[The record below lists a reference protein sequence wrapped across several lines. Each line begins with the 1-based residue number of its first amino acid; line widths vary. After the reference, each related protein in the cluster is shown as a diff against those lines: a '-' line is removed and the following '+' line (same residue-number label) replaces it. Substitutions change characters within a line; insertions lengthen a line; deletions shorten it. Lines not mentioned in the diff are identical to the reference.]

1 MLASSVGLDLFP
13 WESNVINDW
22 CARDAN
28 DRPAYVTCGLAVPRQ
43 NGKNAILEAFE
54 LYVTAACGWHVLHTA
69 HRVKTAKKSFQRL
82 VRYFNDK
89 RHKALNAL
97 VSNIRY
103 TNGEEAIYLSN
114 GGSIE
119 FSARSRAG
127 SRGFDD
133 IQLVIFD
140 EAQDLTNDQLN
151 AVMFT
156 LAASASGERMMVFTG
171 TPPDES
177 SPGDVFARNRE
188 VALTSSPKRTCWHEW
203 SVESMPPA
211 GSTFADVEELVYMTN
226 PSMGLVLD
234 IDFTEDEFNKADLLG
249 FAVERLGYW
258 IPRSVQAAAIP
269 TDLWDGAAI
278 DEIGNKYRG
287 KMAFAVKFSP
297 DGSTYA
303 LAGCK
308 LGGKGAAVELVEM
321 GTTEGGTKALAQ
333 ALYERRGRASVVVVD
348 GMSGCDA
355 LCDNLSE
362 LKAPRGY
369 VVRPRTADVIA
380 SSTGL
385 LDELKAGTLKHSVQP
400 ALEDSAKGSTRR
412 PIGSR
417 GGWGFGST
425 ETHESTA
432 IEAVALALWGA
443 RNTKRNPRR
452 RQVVL

>member
-1 MLASSVGLDLFP
+1 MLSSSVGLELFD
-13 WESNVINDW
+13 WEARVIDDW
-22 CARDAN
+22 CSRDGR
-28 DRPAYVTCGLAVPRQ
+28 DRPAYVTAGLSVPRQ

-54 LYVTAACGWHVLHTA
+54 LYVTAVCGWHVLHTA

-82 VRYFNDK
+82 VRYFTDK
-89 RHKALNAL
+89 RNRELCDL
-97 VSNIRY
+97 VENIRY
-103 TNGEEAIYLSN
+103 TNGEEAIYLKN
-114 GGSIE
+114 GASIE

-133 IQLVIFD
+133 IQLVVFD
-140 EAQDLTNDQLN
+140 EAQDLTSDQLN
-151 AVMFT
+151 AVMYT

-177 SPGDVFARNRE
+177 SPGDVFSRNRE
-188 VALTSSPKRTCWHEW
+188 TALTSSPKRTCWHEW

-211 GSTFADVEELVYMTN
+211 GSTFDDVEELVYATN

-234 IDFTEDEFNKADLLG
+234 IEFTEDEFNKADLLG

-258 IPRSVQAAAIP
+258 IPRNAQQAAIP
-269 TDLWDGAAI
+269 AELWDAAAI
-278 DEIGNKYRG
+278 DEIGRKYRG
-287 KMAFAVKFSP
+287 KVALAVKFSP
-297 DGSTYA
+297 DGSAYA

-308 LGGKGAAVELVEM
+308 LGGRGAAVELVEM
-321 GTTEGGTKALAQ
+321 GTTEGGTKALAK
-333 ALYERRGRASVVVVD
+333 ALYDRRGKAGVVVVD
-348 GMSGCDA
+348 GLSGADA

-400 ALEDSAKGSTRR
+400 ALEDSAKGCTRR

-417 GGWGFGST
+417 GGWGFGPT
-425 ETHESTA
+425 EAHESTA
-432 IEAVALALWGA
+432 VESVALALWGA

-452 RQVVL
+452 KQVVL

>member
-1 MLASSVGLDLFP
+1 MLASSVGLDLFE
-13 WESNVINDW
+13 WESRIIDDW
-22 CARDAN
+22 CSRDAA
-28 DRPAYVTCGLAVPRQ
+28 DSPSYVTCGLSVPRQ

-89 RHKALNAL
+89 RNASLCAL
-97 VSNIRY
+97 VENIRY

-127 SRGFDD
+127 NRGFDD
-133 IQLVIFD
+133 IQLVVFD

-151 AVMFT
+151 AIMFT
-156 LAASASGERMMVFTG
+156 LAASASGERMMIFTG
-171 TPPDES
+171 TPPDEN
-177 SPGDVFARNRE
+177 SPGDVFGRNRE
-188 VALTSSPKRTCWHEW
+188 VALTSNPKRTCWHEW
-203 SVESMPPA
+203 SIEAMPPA
-211 GSTFADVEELVYMTN
+211 GSTFPDVEELVYATN

-249 FAVERLGYW
+249 FCVERLGYW
-258 IPRSVQAAAIP
+258 VPRGSQQAAIP
-269 TDLWDGAAI
+269 ADLWDGAAI
-278 DEIGNKYRG
+278 REIAGKYRG
-287 KMAFAVKFSP
+287 KACLAVKFSP

-308 LGGKGAAVELVEM
+308 LGGKGAAVELVEL
-321 GTTEGGTKALAQ
+321 GTTEGGTKALAR
-333 ALYERRGRASVVVVD
+333 ALHERRNRYGVVVVD
-348 GMSGCDA
+348 GLSGADA
-355 LCDNLSE
+355 LCDNMVE

-369 VVRPRTADVIA
+369 VVRPRTADIIA
-380 SSTGL
+380 ASTGL

-400 ALEDSAKGSTRR
+400 ALEDSAKGSVRR

-417 GGWGFGST
+417 GGWGFGPT
-425 ETHESTA
+425 EAHESTA
-432 IEAVALALWGA
+432 IEAAALALWGA
-443 RNTKRNPRR
+443 RNTKRNPKR
-452 RQVVL
+452 RQALL